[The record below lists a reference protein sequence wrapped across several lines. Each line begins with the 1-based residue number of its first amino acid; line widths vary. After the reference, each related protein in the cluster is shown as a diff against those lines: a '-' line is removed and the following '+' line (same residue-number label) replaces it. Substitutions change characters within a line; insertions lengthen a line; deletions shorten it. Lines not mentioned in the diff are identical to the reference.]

1 VAAALQSK
9 QQNKIMN
16 NSNLPKPL
24 PHPIPA
30 APKPQTASHASLF
43 IKMNGVRLPEI
54 DQAGSLLTDELAKP
68 SEIIAGVLHGG
79 TKAVLASGSK
89 VGKTWILLDLAIA
102 VATGTPFLK
111 FETQKKKVLFIN
123 FEIRR
128 EFIAERLKKI
138 QKQKHHSD
146 LTNLCIWNLR
156 GQTTDFETLT
166 ESIIQRVGKDNYT
179 LIILDPI
186 YKAMV
191 GKSENVAS
199 SVGVM
204 CNQIER
210 IVEAT
215 GAAVIFAHHYAK
227 GNAAK
232 KNQMDRMSG
241 SGVFARDADTIITLT
256 EHEQKDC
263 YSVEMTLR
271 NLAPQPPFVIQ
282 WNYPVMVERPDLSPA
297 DFKSDEAETDE
308 YEPLIALLDETPL
321 STSEWLE
328 AAMEIGYSRAT
339 FFRYKE
345 NLVKEKLVHTNVEK
359 TWSRN
364 PGETSDTPAAK

>member
-1 VAAALQSK
+1 
-9 QQNKIMN
+9 M
-16 NSNLPKPL
+16 PKP
-24 PHPIPA
+24 HVA
-30 APKPQTASHASLF
+30 GAGSVF
-43 IKMNGVRLPEI
+43 IKTNGVHLPEI
-54 DQAGSLLTDELAKP
+54 DQASSLLTDQIAKP
-68 SEIIAGVLHGG
+68 SELIEGVLHSG

-111 FETQKKKVLFIN
+111 FKTEKKKVLFIN

-128 EFIAERLKKI
+128 EFIAERLKII
-138 QKQKHHSD
+138 QRKKKQAD
-146 LTNLCIWNLR
+146 LSNLAIWNLR
-156 GQTTDFETLT
+156 GQTADFESLA
-166 ESIIQRVGKDNYT
+166 ESIIERAGQGKYA

-191 GKSENVAS
+191 GKSENTAS
-199 SVGVM
+199 SVGAL

-232 KNQMDRMSG
+232 KNQIDRMSG
-241 SGVFARDADTIITLT
+241 SGVFARDADSIITLT
-256 EHEQKDC
+256 EHTEKDC

-282 WNYPVMVERPDLSPA
+282 WNYPVMVERPELSPA
-297 DFKSDEAETDE
+297 DFKSEEAEADE
-308 YEPLIALLDETPL
+308 YEPLLSLLCESPL
-321 STSEWLE
+321 TTGEWLE
-328 AAMEIGYSRAT
+328 AARETGYSRAT
-339 FFRYKE
+339 FFRDKGV
-345 NLVKEKLVHTNVEK
+345 LVEKKLVQISEDK
-359 TWSRN
+359 FWSRATS
-364 PGETSDTPAAK
+364 ETNETTDSK

>member
-1 VAAALQSK
+1 
-9 QQNKIMN
+9 MN
-16 NSNLPKPL
+16 NTNIPKPL
-24 PHPIPA
+24 PVPIQSP
-30 APKPQTASHASLF
+30 PKPHAAGAGSLF
-43 IKMNGVRLPEI
+43 VKTSGVCLPEI
-54 DQAGSLLTDELAKP
+54 DLAGALLAGQLAKP
-68 SEIIAGVLHGG
+68 SELIEGVLHSG

-111 FETQKKKVLFIN
+111 FKTEKKKVLFIN

-128 EFIAERLKKI
+128 EFIAERLKII
-138 QKQKHHSD
+138 QLKKNQTDFS
-146 LTNLCIWNLR
+146 NLGIWNLR
-156 GQTTDFETLT
+156 GQTTDFESLT
-166 ESIIQRVGKDNYT
+166 ESIIEHAGQGKYA

-191 GKSENVAS
+191 GKSENTAS
-199 SVGVM
+199 SVGSL

-232 KNQMDRMSG
+232 KNQIDRMSG
-241 SGVFARDADTIITLT
+241 SGVFARDADSIITLT
-256 EHEQKDC
+256 EHEEKDC

-282 WNYPVMVERPDLSPA
+282 WNYPVMVERTDLSPA
-297 DFKSDEAETDE
+297 DLKTEEPTEGDD
-308 YEPLIALLDETPL
+308 YEPLLSLLDDSPL
-321 STSEWLE
+321 TTAEWLE
-328 AAMEIGYSRAT
+328 AATETGYSRAT
-339 FFRYKE
+339 FFRDKGV
-345 NLVKEKLVHTNVEK
+345 LVEKGRVQIKGEK
-359 TWSRN
+359 TWCRVESET
-364 PGETSDTPAAK
+364 GETVIPE

>member
-1 VAAALQSK
+1 ME
-9 QQNKIMN
+9 NT
-16 NSNLPKPL
+16 NLPKPL
-24 PHPIPA
+24 PVPIQS
-30 APKPQTASHASLF
+30 APKPHTAGPGSLF
-43 IKMNGVRLPEI
+43 VKTSGVRLPEI
-54 DQAGSLLTDELAKP
+54 DLAGALLTDQIAKP
-68 SEIIAGVLHGG
+68 SELIEGVLHSG

-111 FETQKKKVLFIN
+111 FKTEKKKVLFIN

-128 EFIAERLKKI
+128 EFIADRLKII
-138 QKQKHHSD
+138 QHQKKQTD
-146 LTNLCIWNLR
+146 LSNLGIWNLR
-156 GQTTDFETLT
+156 GQTTDFESLT
-166 ESIIQRVGKDNYT
+166 ESIIEHASQGNYS

-191 GKSENVAS
+191 GKSENTAS
-199 SVGVM
+199 SVGTL

-232 KNQMDRMSG
+232 KNQIDRMSG
-241 SGVFARDADTIITLT
+241 SGVFARDADSIITLT
-256 EHEQKDC
+256 EHAEKDC

-271 NLAPQPPFVIQ
+271 NLAPQSPFVIQ

-297 DFKSDEAETDE
+297 DFKSDEAEADE
-308 YEPLIALLDETPL
+308 FEPLVSLLNDSPL
-321 STSEWLE
+321 TTAEWLE
-328 AAMEIGYSRAT
+328 AAMEIGYSRAS
-339 FFRYKE
+339 FFRDKGV
-345 NLVKEKLVHTNVEK
+345 LVEKGCVQIKGEK
-359 TWSRN
+359 TWCRVE
-364 PGETSDTPAAK
+364 GETGETETAATK